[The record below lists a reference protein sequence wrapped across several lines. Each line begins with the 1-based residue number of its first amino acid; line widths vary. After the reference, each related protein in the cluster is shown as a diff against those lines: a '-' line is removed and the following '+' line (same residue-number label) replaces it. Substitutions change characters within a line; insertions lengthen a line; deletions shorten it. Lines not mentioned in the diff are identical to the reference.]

1 MTPLVSVI
9 MPVYNGEKYLGEAIE
24 DILSQSY
31 KDFELIVVDDGSID
45 RSVEIVQS
53 YLEDDKR
60 IKLLRKE
67 NGGTGSALNLGF
79 EIAKGKYGV
88 WAAADDKKYTNFL
101 DTLVGI
107 LEKGGNCKFAFSAF
121 DEFADSDFDKRM
133 YRKLFPNT
141 EVGILKEFLDISAH
155 YCITGVCF
163 MFDLQ
168 LKKICG
174 QYELIP
180 GEDYI
185 MGVKMGAMTDVWV
198 TPEPLGA
205 HRLHKDCLT
214 VLDPACVRGANEK
227 VKDLITGIRNL

>member
-1 MTPLVSVI
+1 MTPLVSVV
-9 MPVYNGEKYLGEAIE
+9 MPVYNGEKYLAEAIE

-31 KDFELIVVDDGSID
+31 KNFELIIVNDGSTD
-45 RSVEIVQS
+45 RSVEIIQS
-53 YLEDDKR
+53 YLEHDKR
-60 IKLLRKE
+60 INLLHKE

-79 EIAKGKYGV
+79 EIAEGKYGV
-88 WAAADDKKYTNFL
+88 WAASDDKKYTNFL

-107 LEKGGNCKFAFSAF
+107 LEKSDDRKFAFSAF

-141 EVGILKEFLDISAH
+141 EAGILKEFLDISAH

-185 MGVKMGAMTDVWV
+185 MGAKMGAMTNVWV

-214 VLDPACVRGANEK
+214 VLNPACVKEANEK
-227 VKDLITGIRNL
+227 VKKLITRIRNL